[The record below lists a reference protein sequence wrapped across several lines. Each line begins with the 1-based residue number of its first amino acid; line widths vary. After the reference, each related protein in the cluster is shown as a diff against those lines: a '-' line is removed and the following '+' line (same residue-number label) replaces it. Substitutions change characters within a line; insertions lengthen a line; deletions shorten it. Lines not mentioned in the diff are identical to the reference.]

1 MKRKMAMLTHAHCK
15 KENGHGNSRPSR
27 KGKRAGKGTK
37 YNARVRKAGIATH
50 VDLVGKE
57 SSPDSGI

>member
-1 MKRKMAMLTHAHCK
+1 MATHAHCEK
-15 KENGHGNSRPSR
+15 KNGHGNSRPSR

-37 YNARVRKAGIATH
+37 YNARVRKAGMATH
-50 VDLVGKE
+50 VDFVWKE

>member
-1 MKRKMAMLTHAHCK
+1 MVTHAYREK
-15 KENGHGNSRPSR
+15 KNGHVNSRPSR

-37 YNARVRKAGIATH
+37 YNARVRKAMMATH